1 MDLKGLMSELLG
13 ELGRVSKAD
22 GVVGTVRDA
31 GQAKVLPLSKI
42 SIAFGTAIGDVG
54 GTSKRGNDE
63 KDADAEIGGAGGAI
77 AVLDYNL
84 ISKPRVRRRFAFDV
98 PVALGDRLSRSDT
111 SGSSRMRR
119 PGTNG
124 SSSRSCHPSFCSGPI
139 SKSTRNGSGA
149 TASAAS
155 TRAPDIRWPGAANGT

>member
-54 GTSKRGNDE
+54 GTTKRGNDE
-63 KDADAEIGGAGGAI
+63 KDADAELGGAGGAI
-77 AVLDYNL
+77 VVEPRAFVVVGEDGVPHMLALHRGKTAV
-84 ISKPRVRRRFAFDV
+84 VRRGIEI
-98 PVALGDRLSRSDT
+98 L
-111 SGSSRMRR
+111 
-119 PGTNG
+119 PGTSTPDALPAAG
-124 SSSRSCHPSFCSGPI
+124 TPRLGPGE
-139 SKSTRNGSGA
+139 KT
-149 TASAAS
+149 
-155 TRAPDIRWPGAANGT
+155 

>member
-54 GTSKRGNDE
+54 GSAKRGNDE
-63 KDADAEIGGAGGAI
+63 RDADAEVGGAGGAI
-77 AVLDYNL
+77 VVEPRAFVVVGEDGVPHMLALHRGKTAV
-84 ISKPRVRRRFAFDV
+84 VRHGVEILPA
-98 PVALGDRLSRSDT
+98 
-111 SGSSRMRR
+111 
-119 PGTNG
+119 
-124 SSSRSCHPSFCSGPI
+124 
-139 SKSTRNGSGA
+139 K
-149 TASAAS
+149 SAAE
-155 TRAPDIRWPGAANGT
+155 ALPGDAALRLGQGEKK